1 MSTEDRKK
9 DHIELALKSQTTSGN
24 LDLYYE
30 PLLSPHPDG
39 TYDISTDFLDKIFR
53 APLWVSS
60 MTGGTE
66 KAKLLNTNLAKVANE
81 FGFGMGLGSCRPL
94 LESYNRKEDFDLR
107 DIIGEQAFYI
117 NLGIAQLENL
127 ISNNEVFKVQKI
139 CDDLHADG
147 LIIHVNPLQEWAQP
161 EGDRFIKAPLD
172 TIKSILK
179 QLNVNIIV
187 KEVGQGFGPNSL
199 ISLMKLPIAAIDFA
213 GFGGTNFTL
222 LELSRHNAKQGGK
235 IQTNSNLKNIGHTCS
250 EMINWVNQNIGQ
262 SSVKCREFI
271 ISGGISDTLEGFRLQ
286 QGLKAKSII
295 GMASSFLKHAHDYE
309 ELKEFTSS
317 EIENLKLAKCFLKG
331 K

>member
-1 MSTEDRKK
+1 MSPTDRKK
-9 DHIELALKSQTTSGN
+9 DHIELALNSQTTSGN

-30 PLLSPHPDG
+30 PLLSAHPNES
-39 TYDISTDFLDKIFR
+39 TDISCNFLRKDFK
-53 APLWVSS
+53 APIWISS

-94 LESYNRKEDFDLR
+94 LESYKRKEDFDLR
-107 DIIGEQAFYI
+107 DTIGEQAFYI
-117 NLGIAQLENL
+117 NLGIAQLEVLLFENQ
-127 ISNNEVFKVQKI
+127 ISKIQKI

-161 EGDRFIKAPLD
+161 EGDRFKQAPIE
-172 TIKSILK
+172 TIKSI
-179 QLNVNIIV
+179 VNQVDMKIIV

-222 LELSRHNAKQGGK
+222 LELARHNAQQNGK
-235 IQTNSNLKNIGHTCS
+235 TPTNYNLKYIGHTCS
-250 EMINWVNQNIGQ
+250 EMINWVNQNIDQ

-271 ISGGISDTLEGFRLQ
+271 ISGGVSDTLEGFRLQ
-286 QGLKAKSII
+286 ESLKAKSII
-295 GMASSFLKHAHDYE
+295 GMASSFLKHAHDYTQ
-309 ELKEFTSS
+309 LREFTFS
-317 EIENLKLAKCFLKG
+317 EIENYKLAKCFLKG

>member
-9 DHIELALKSQTTSGN
+9 DHIELALNSQTVSGN

-30 PLLSPHPDG
+30 PLLSAHPDESF
-39 TYDISTDFLDKIFR
+39 DISTHFLDKNFK
-53 APLWVSS
+53 APLWISS

-94 LESYNRKEDFDLR
+94 LESYDRKEDFDLR
-107 DIIGEQAFYI
+107 DIIGDQAFYI

-127 ISNNEVFKVQKI
+127 ISNNEIFKVQKI

-147 LIIHVNPLQEWAQP
+147 LIIHVNPMQEWTQP
-161 EGDRFIKAPLD
+161 EGDRFKKAPID
-172 TIKSILK
+172 TIKFVVSQLDLK
-179 QLNVNIIV
+179 IIV

-199 ISLMKLPIAAIDFA
+199 ISLMKLPISAIDFA

-222 LELSRHNAKQGGK
+222 LELSRHNARQGGK
-235 IQTNSNLKNIGHTCS
+235 THSNYNLQNIGHTCS
-250 EMINWVNQNIGQ
+250 EMINWVNQNIDQ

-271 ISGGISDTLEGFRLQ
+271 ISGGVSDTLEGFRLQ
-286 QGLKAKSII
+286 ESLKAKSII

-309 ELKEFTSS
+309 ELKDFTCS
-317 EIENLKLAKCFLKG
+317 EIENYKLAKCFLKG